1 MKIALPESDL
11 MPEESSEQ
19 NKKQGTTGY
28 GYTSESGTQPAA
40 FSLDVRG
47 ERLDEALDRVN
58 RQLDNATLA
67 NLYEFEI
74 IHGKGEGILQSGVQR
89 LLQESAQVE
98 EFYFSRPEQGGT
110 GKTIVKLK
118 H

>member
-1 MKIALPESDL
+1 MKITLPESDL
-11 MPEESSEQ
+11 MPAESNEQ
-19 NKKQGTTGY
+19 RQSTPRY
-28 GYTSESGTQPAA
+28 GYTSDSGTAPAA

-58 RQLDNATLA
+58 RQIDNATLA

-74 IHGKGEGILQSGVQR
+74 IHGKGEGVLQTGVQR
-89 LLQESAQVE
+89 LLQESPQVE

-110 GKTIVKLK
+110 GK
-118 H
+118 